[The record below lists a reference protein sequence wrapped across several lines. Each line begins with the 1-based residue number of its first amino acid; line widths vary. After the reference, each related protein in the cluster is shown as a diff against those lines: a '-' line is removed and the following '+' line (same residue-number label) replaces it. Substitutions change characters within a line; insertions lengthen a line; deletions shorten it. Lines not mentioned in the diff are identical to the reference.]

1 MYCIY
6 NPPKFLLPKEERE
19 DGEDLVDLPRGHS
32 QQELP
37 DDA

>member
-1 MYCIY
+1 M
-6 NPPKFLLPKEERE
+6 LPKEEGE

-37 DDA
+37 DDAWEYQQEKLNF